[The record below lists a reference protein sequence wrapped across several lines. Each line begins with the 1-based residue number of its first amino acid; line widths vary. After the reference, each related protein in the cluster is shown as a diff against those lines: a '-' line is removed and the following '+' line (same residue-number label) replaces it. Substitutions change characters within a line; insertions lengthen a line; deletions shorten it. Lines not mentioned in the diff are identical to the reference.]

1 MAGVGFGG
9 GAIGSAANSQVS
21 SRGGTTPGY
30 GFGYG
35 AVYNPTI
42 NSTDPAVAA
51 AARQSGAVGAATN
64 AGAVDAAYRKA
75 ALGDLYPSLMS
86 LFSQYQSGT
95 GTTGVPT
102 VPHPDNTAN
111 AQAEQDARN
120 AAFARA
126 KDTAGNIARAA
137 IDSLHGEA
145 SARGIDVAG
154 GSNPLML
161 RGEADVIGAT
171 GNQLGEVAR
180 TQAENDAARAASIS
194 DRNYAGDI
202 TMRGQDLTAQ
212 AEAARLRA
220 QQMQSL
226 LSMFSSALY

>member
-9 GAIGSAANSQVS
+9 YPINVAGT
-21 SRGGTTPGY
+21 GGNTPRY
-30 GFGYG
+30 GFSYG
-35 AVYNPTI
+35 GVYNPVAS
-42 NSTDPAVAA
+42 NPYPTDPATRAA
-51 AARQSGAVGAATN
+51 AQSGADISNATH

-75 ALGDLYPSLMS
+75 SLGDLYPSLMS
-86 LFSQYQSGT
+86 LFQQYQSGT

-102 VPHPDNTAN
+102 VPHPDTAAN

-126 KDTAGNIARAA
+126 KDTAGNLARSA
-137 IDSLHGEA
+137 IDSLHGIA
-145 SARGIDVAG
+145 SERGLNVAG

-180 TQAENDAARAASIS
+180 TQAENDAARAAQIS

-202 TMRGQDLTAQ
+202 TLRGQDLTAQ
-212 AEAARLRA
+212 AEAAALRNS
-220 QQMQSL
+220 QLQSL